1 MHERVI
7 PLTQPVLQLKGFQR
21 ISLKPGEKKTV
32 EFKLTSELLS
42 ILDLEMRRVVVP
54 GVFDIM
60 VGPNSVETQSVPLEV
75 VEK

>member
-1 MHERVI
+1 M
-7 PLTQPVLQLKGFQR
+7 QLKGFQR

-32 EFKLTSELLS
+32 EFKLTSDMLS

-60 VGPNSVETQSVPLEV
+60 VGPSSVETQSVPLEA

>member
-1 MHERVI
+1 M
-7 PLTQPVLQLKGFQR
+7 LQLKGFQR

-54 GVFDIM
+54 GLFDIM